1 MYYYKNSYDF
11 LCEIPIR
18 NEGSLDGLCLNQ
30 PFRYIENILWAINF
44 SFAGLIVSVLQ
55 SYTSTFK
62 NFRIYRYIPKNG
74 KN

>member
-30 PFRYIENILWAINF
+30 PGSDILKIF
-44 SFAGLIVSVLQ
+44 YG
-55 SYTSTFK
+55 
-62 NFRIYRYIPKNG
+62 R
-74 KN
+74 

>member
-44 SFAGLIVSVLQ
+44 SFAGLTVSVLQ
-55 SYTSTFK
+55 SYNVHLQKF
-62 NFRIYRYIPKNG
+62 
-74 KN
+74 